1 MSYIHIHRYSICCC
15 QRSLKG
21 LRRCAQRFVGNKH
34 YIKTKHRPTGLYKS
48 NPCLS
53 YHAIQNSAS
62 KQSEIVFLLSHT
74 FCTGTSTNNNRVL
87 SKALKRKQAQCLVS
101 SHCRELWWPLPPHIY
116 WHFGK
121 LINVRTPLPDT
132 DCNED
137 KEIVHHSKCIISGWK
152 GVYCRGTGLQT
163 TQVDSIVCHSR
174 QRRTQ
179 VMTLAHLQHIRLA
192 PNEDYMSILHWAH

>member
-101 SHCRELWWPLPPHIY
+101 SHCRELWWPLPPNIY
-116 WHFGK
+116 WHVQWIF
-121 LINVRTPLPDT
+121 VSFPFWA
-132 DCNED
+132 
-137 KEIVHHSKCIISGWK
+137 VSS
-152 GVYCRGTGLQT
+152 
-163 TQVDSIVCHSR
+163 
-174 QRRTQ
+174 RRTQ

-192 PNEDYMSILHWAH
+192 PNEDYTSILHWAH